1 MLRKLTAT
9 VVVIVTGSLA
19 LASTAFARMTVE
31 VGSGS
36 TNNPTTGGG
45 FPWNDVAIGVVLAA
59 AVIASL
65 AGIAVYSRTRRRS
78 TALHA

>member
-9 VVVIVTGSLA
+9 VAVIVTGSLA
-19 LASTAFARMTVE
+19 LASTAFARLTAE

-36 TNNPTTGGG
+36 TVTTTGGG
-45 FPWNDVAIGVVLAA
+45 FPWNDVAIGAVLAA

-65 AGIAVYSRTRRRS
+65 AGVAVYTRTRRRS
-78 TALHA
+78 AALHA

>member
-1 MLRKLTAT
+1 MLRRLTAT
-9 VVVIVTGSLA
+9 VVVIVTGALA

-36 TNNPTTGGG
+36 GNSPTGGG

-59 AVIASL
+59 AMVASL
-65 AGIAVYSRTRRRS
+65 AGIAVYSRTRRS

>member
-19 LASTAFARMTVE
+19 LASTAFARLTVE

-36 TNNPTTGGG
+36 STTTTGGG
-45 FPWNDVAIGVVLAA
+45 FPWNDVAVGAILAA
-59 AVIASL
+59 AVVASL
-65 AGIAVYSRTRRRS
+65 AGVAVYARTRRRS